1 MCRDINGGGATE
13 KTERYCLAMK
23 VVARVT
29 LLWIKMSSNRHANG
43 RGAAVERCRDVLG
56 CEVRKEPRCNFL
68 RYQLLTE
75 IFVMCRDVKG

>member
-1 MCRDINGGGATE
+1 MCQDVNGRGAIE

-29 LLWIKMSSNRHANG
+29 LLWIKMSSNRCANG
-43 RGAAVERCRDVLG
+43 RGATIERCRDVLG
-56 CEVRKEPRCNFL
+56 CEVGKEPRCNRL

-75 IFVMCRDVKG
+75 IFAICRDVNG